1 MVSQQLSKVRGYK
14 PKHFSFNTEGGRCEN
29 CKGDG
34 QITIEMQFLADVQL
48 ICEDCKGKRFKP
60 EILDVKYNDKNIFDI
75 LSMSISEAL
84 EFFVDEE
91 RIVKKLKPLE
101 DVGLGYVKLGQASST
116 LSGGEAQRVK
126 LASFL
131 VKEWN
136 LDHQLFI
143 FDEPTTGLHFDDINK
158 LLVAFRA
165 LVEQGHT
172 VLIVEHNLDVIKSAD
187 WIVDLGPVG
196 GAEGGHLVYQG
207 PVDGILKEQKSFT
220 GQFLKEKLD
229 WEAQFS

>member
-1 MVSQQLSKVRGYK
+1 MVSQQLAKVRGYK

-34 QITIEMQFLADVQL
+34 QITIEMQFLADVKL
-48 ICEDCKGKRFKP
+48 VCEDCKGKRFKP
-60 EILDVKYNDKNIFDI
+60 EILDVKYQGKNIYEV
-75 LSMSISEAL
+75 LSMSISQAI
-84 EFFVDEE
+84 EFFAEE
-91 RIVKKLKPLE
+91 RKIIKKLKPLE

-131 VKEWN
+131 VKEGN
-136 LDHQLFI
+136 LAHQLFI

-158 LLVAFRA
+158 LLTAFRA

-187 WIVDLGPVG
+187 WIIDLGPG
-196 GAEGGHLVYQG
+196 GGDEGGNLVYQG
-207 PVDGILKEQKSFT
+207 LIKGILKVKKSYT

-229 WEAQFS
+229 WERQFI